1 MQPVLFCIHLNGMG
15 VSSPQHISLA
25 QLIDFHTNANNTH
38 TSNRRQ
44 KLVGYMY
51 RYRFPTRLTCSLV
64 GLPNLPDTGS
74 RYN

>member
-15 VSSPQHISLA
+15 MSSPQHISLA

-38 TSNRRQ
+38 ASNRRQ

-51 RYRFPTRLTCSLV
+51 RLPVSNASDMQFGRPT
-64 GLPNLPDTGS
+64 
-74 RYN
+74 